1 MKLYFKLLFTMVL
14 AFLIA
19 FMIMPLIFGITMFI
33 FNHSY
38 GIDFIITDF
47 NKKYLTKEA

>member
-19 FMIMPLIFGITMFI
+19 FMII
-33 FNHSY
+33 
-38 GIDFIITDF
+38 
-47 NKKYLTKEA
+47 EADNFYSISCKI

>member
-19 FMIMPLIFGITMFI
+19 FMII
-33 FNHSY
+33 
-38 GIDFIITDF
+38 
-47 NKKYLTKEA
+47 EADNFYRYFL